1 MAFVTAA
8 LLAPCGVAPWRP
20 LPSSGRRGANK
31 GRSSRSAARPAVLR
45 RAAEGDKAL
54 AAEQAAA
61 AAPPAPAPVPADAP
75 IKPAVGGKGLLAGGA
90 VGLGVALFLAARL
103 TVGGPSFAALEAGAV
118 PLDAALSNGRPTVL
132 EFYAD
137 WCEVCR
143 ELLPLTYEQQQ
154 AYRGQVNFVAL
165 NVENAK
171 WAPELLEYGVKGI
184 PEYVFLDAN
193 GKPVAAAV
201 GKLPREVLVG
211 NTAALAEGKPLPYA
225 RIQAAGASGLQRPEG
240 AMAGPRQANPL
251 DHS

>member
-132 EFYAD
+132 EFYAGGWD
-137 WCEVCR
+137 DGGGPLVGMLEQRGSSRHFAAGKQCRHTVACLLRCR
-143 ELLPLTYEQQQ
+143 E
-154 AYRGQVNFVAL
+154 
-165 NVENAK
+165 
-171 WAPELLEYGVKGI
+171 
-184 PEYVFLDAN
+184 
-193 GKPVAAAV
+193 
-201 GKLPREVLVG
+201 
-211 NTAALAEGKPLPYA
+211 A
-225 RIQAAGASGLQRPEG
+225 R
-240 AMAGPRQANPL
+240 
-251 DHS
+251 